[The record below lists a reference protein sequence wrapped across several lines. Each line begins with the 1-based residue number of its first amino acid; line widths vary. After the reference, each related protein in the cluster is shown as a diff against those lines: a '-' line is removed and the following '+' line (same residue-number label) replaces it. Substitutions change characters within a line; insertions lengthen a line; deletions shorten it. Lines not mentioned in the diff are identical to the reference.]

1 MIYFNEDKE
10 AFGFEID
17 NYIATIDDETWSNY
31 AGTDKW
37 DIIDGVFTDIT
48 NTPEYI
54 EKEKEKAK
62 LELAMKSLTKR
73 EVFLAL
79 YRDKGITPEQ
89 IRSMIGDNQEAL
101 IEFDYANDYYRFNPL
116 INSIGTSLGYSEE
129 DIDYLFINKEFKKKE
144 V

>member
-17 NYIATIDDETWSNY
+17 NYIAVIDDETWSNY

-48 NTPEYI
+48 NTQEYI
-54 EKEKEKAK
+54 NKEKEKAK

-101 IEFDYANDYYRFNPL
+101 IEFDYANEYYRFNPL
-116 INSIGTSLGYSEE
+116 INTIGMSLGYTEE
-129 DIDYLFINKEFKKKE
+129 EIDYLFVNKEFKKKE

>member
-1 MIYFNEDKE
+1 MIYFNENKE
-10 AFGFEID
+10 AFGFAID
-17 NYIATIDDETWSNY
+17 NYIATIDDETWSQY
-31 AGTDKW
+31 AEKDKW

-89 IRSMIGDNQEAL
+89 IRSMIVDNQEAL

-129 DIDYLFINKEFKKKE
+129 DIDYLFINKEFKKQE

>member
-1 MIYFNEDKE
+1 MIYFNENKE
-10 AFGFEID
+10 AFGFAID
-17 NYIATIDDETWSNY
+17 NYIATIDNETWSQY
-31 AGTDKW
+31 AETDKW

-89 IRSMIGDNQEAL
+89 IRSMIVDNQEAL

-129 DIDYLFINKEFKKKE
+129 DIDYLFINKEFKKQE

>member
-1 MIYFNEDKE
+1 MIYFDSNKE
-10 AFGFEID
+10 AYGYFIENSICS
-17 NYIATIDDETWSNY
+17 IDDETWGNY

-73 EVFLAL
+73 EVFLAI

-116 INSIGTSLGYSEE
+116 INSIGASLGYSKE
-129 DIDYLFINKEFKKKE
+129 DIDYLFINKEFKK
-144 V
+144 

>member
-1 MIYFNEDKE
+1 MIYFDINKN
-10 AFGFEID
+10 AYGFEID

-31 AGTDKW
+31 AETDKW

-48 NTPEYI
+48 NTQEYI
-54 EKEKEKAK
+54 DKEKEKAK

-89 IRSMIGDNQEAL
+89 IRSMIGNNQEAL

-116 INSIGTSLGYSEE
+116 ISSIGASLGYSEE
-129 DIDYLFINKEFKKKE
+129 DIDYLFINKEFKKQE

>member
-17 NYIATIDDETWSNY
+17 NYIAIIDDETWSNY

-89 IRSMIGDNQEAL
+89 IRSMIGSNQEAL
-101 IEFDYANDYYRFNPL
+101 IEFDYANEYYRFNPL
-116 INSIGTSLGYSEE
+116 INTIGMALGYSEE
-129 DIDYLFINKEFKKKE
+129 DIDYLFVNKEFKKKE

>member
-1 MIYFNEDKE
+1 MIYFDEDKK
-10 AFGFEID
+10 AYGFKID
-17 NYIATIDDETWSNY
+17 NYISTVDDETWIAY

-116 INSIGTSLGYSEE
+116 ISSIGASLGYSEE
-129 DIDYLFINKEFKKKE
+129 DIDYLFVNKEFKKKE

>member
-17 NYIATIDDETWSNY
+17 NYIAIIDDETWSNY

-48 NTPEYI
+48 NTQEYI
-54 EKEKEKAK
+54 DKEKEKAK

-101 IEFDYANDYYRFNPL
+101 IEFDYANEYYRFNPL
-116 INSIGTSLGYSEE
+116 INTIGMSLGYTEE
-129 DIDYLFINKEFKKKE
+129 EIDYLFVNKEFKKKE

>member
-1 MIYFNEDKE
+1 MIYFDSNKKAYGYFIENS
-10 AFGFEID
+10 ICS
-17 NYIATIDDETWSNY
+17 IDDETWSNY

-37 DIIDGVFTDIT
+37 DIIDGLFTDIT

-73 EVFLAL
+73 EVFLAI

-116 INSIGTSLGYSEE
+116 ISSIGASLGYSEE
-129 DIDYLFINKEFKKKE
+129 DIDYLFINKEFKK
-144 V
+144 